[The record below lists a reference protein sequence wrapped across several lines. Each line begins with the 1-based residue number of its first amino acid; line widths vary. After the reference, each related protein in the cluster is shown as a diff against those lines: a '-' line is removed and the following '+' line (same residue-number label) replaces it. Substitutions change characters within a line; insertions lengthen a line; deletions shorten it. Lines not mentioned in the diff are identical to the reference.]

1 MRGINVDHRLAIGWT
16 RNLSNPLFTQLYK
29 ATGAGNTSR
38 SIQTP
43 TVVLDQLAL
52 L

>member
-1 MRGINVDHRLAIGWT
+1 MLTIGWT

-29 ATGAGNTSR
+29 ATGAGKMSL

-43 TVVLDQLAL
+43 AVVLGQLVL
-52 L
+52 LRFVEFFSE